1 MSETVQADAQAL
13 LTEVEKV
20 TAVILPEPMAEV
32 VPLEAATAD
41 QATAIKNRM
50 SEVDLSNTQS
60 IISFG
65 SSAQAELQVI
75 S

>member
-1 MSETVQADAQAL
+1 MSTTVQADAQAL

-32 VPLEAATAD
+32 VPLEAAPSDKAE
-41 QATAIKNRM
+41 AIRKRM

-60 IISFG
+60 IRCTVS
-65 SSAQAELQVI
+65 
-75 S
+75 